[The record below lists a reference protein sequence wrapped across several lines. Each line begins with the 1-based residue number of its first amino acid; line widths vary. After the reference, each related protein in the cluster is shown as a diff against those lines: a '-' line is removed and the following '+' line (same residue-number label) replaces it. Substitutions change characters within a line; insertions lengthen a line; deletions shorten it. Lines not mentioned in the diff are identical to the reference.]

1 MVVNEIAAVGI
12 KRILNGNLER
22 RVLATMRQEKPT
34 TAWFGYRVCVIY
46 QQKWSMSV
54 ALRYTNTPGL
64 GLGTL
69 HHCTDVHE
77 PVSISLIGNNELITT
92 PVFITP
98 IRKVPSD
105 DDGNL
110 PAPF

>member
-1 MVVNEIAAVGI
+1 MGT
-12 KRILNGNLER
+12 R
-22 RVLATMRQEKPT
+22 RQEKPT
-34 TAWFGYRVCVIY
+34 TAWFVSKGYKRISYVHRVCDIY
-46 QQKWSMSV
+46 LQKWSIFI
-54 ALRYTNTPGL
+54 ALTSTDIPGL

-77 PVSISLIGNNELITT
+77 PVSVSLIGNDELITT
-92 PVFITP
+92 PVLIAP